1 MRGKMSIER
10 PWKAVASG
18 VLSIIAGSLHL
29 SGWLAVRAILNKLIA
44 TGYFGNDK
52 PFISATNVSKF
63 VLPLLVM
70 AVIAIIGGIFALNKK
85 FWGIALAGAICA
97 IFSPATWILGV
108 AATVLISISKHEFH
122 PVLKSS
128 RSM

>member
-1 MRGKMSIER
+1 MSTER

-29 SGWLAVRAILNKLIA
+29 SGWLAVRGILNKLIA

-52 PFISATNVSKF
+52 PFISATNVSKL
-63 VLPLLVM
+63 VWPLLVM
-70 AVIAIIGGIFALNKK
+70 AAIAIIGGIFALIKK

-108 AATVLISISKHEFH
+108 ASTVLVSIAKHEFQ
-122 PVLKSS
+122 PVLKPS

>member
-1 MRGKMSIER
+1 MSTER
-10 PWKAVASG
+10 PWKAVAGG
-18 VLSIIAGSLHL
+18 VLNIIAGSLHL

-44 TGYFGNDK
+44 TGYLGGDK
-52 PFISATNVSKF
+52 PFISATNVSKL
-63 VLPLLVM
+63 VMPLLVM

-108 AATVLISISKHEFH
+108 ASTVIISIAKHEFH
-122 PVLKSS
+122 PALKSS
-128 RSM
+128 GSI